1 MINLLWLLL
10 ITTGIIVA
18 ALTGQMDKVSQA
30 IFQGAAQSVDLM
42 IKLLGPMAIWLGLM
56 KVSKKSGLINLISR
70 IIRPVF
76 RFIFP
81 EVPDGHPAS
90 GAIILN
96 LTANILGL
104 GNSATPLGIQA
115 MQELQQLNS
124 NKSKAS
130 FAMCTLLALNT
141 SSITII
147 PATIISLRA
156 ASGSSYPAII
166 LVSTLFATTVSTFTA
181 LLFDKFF
188 RLISG
193 R

>member
-1 MINLLWLLL
+1 MINLLWLFL
-10 ITTGIIVA
+10 ITTGILVA
-18 ALTGQMDKVSQA
+18 AFNGQMDKVSQG
-30 IFQGAAQSVDLM
+30 IFQGAAQSVEL
-42 IKLLGPMAIWLGLM
+42 IINLLGPMAIWLGLM
-56 KVSKKSGLINLISR
+56 KVARESGLIKRISR
-70 IIRPVF
+70 FIRPIF

-81 EVPDGHPAS
+81 EIPDGHPAS

-115 MQELQQLNS
+115 MKELQKLNK
-124 NKSKAS
+124 NPVKAS

-141 SSITII
+141 SSITVI

-156 ASGSSYPAII
+156 ASGSDYPAII
-166 LVSTLFATTVSTFTA
+166 LVSTLFATTVSTITA
-181 LLFDKFF
+181 LLLDKFF
-188 RLISG
+188 RLFSQ